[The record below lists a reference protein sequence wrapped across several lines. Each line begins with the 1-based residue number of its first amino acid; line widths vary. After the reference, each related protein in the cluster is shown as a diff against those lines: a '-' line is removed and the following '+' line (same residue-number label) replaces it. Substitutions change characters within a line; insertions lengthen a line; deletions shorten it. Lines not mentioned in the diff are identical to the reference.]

1 MSENFAK
8 GVTVKTIKKD
18 DWEIIK
24 LGFEHEKFYENPI
37 NERGYI
43 NIVLKRSKK
52 GEWYAVQDTYKSK
65 EKKDD
70 NADIVHFSESDYDFN
85 QVSID
90 TSEIPF

>member
-18 DWEIIK
+18 NWEIIK
-24 LGFEHEKFYENPI
+24 LGCEHEKFYENPI

-52 GEWYAVQDTYKSK
+52 GEWYACQDDYKPK
-65 EKKDD
+65 EKQDENIDIVKFADDD
-70 NADIVHFSESDYDFN
+70 NI
-85 QVSID
+85 
-90 TSEIPF
+90 IPF

>member
-8 GVTVKTIKKD
+8 GINTKTIKKEN
-18 DWEIIK
+18 WEIIK
-24 LGFEHEKFYENPI
+24 LGFEVDKFCDNPI

-52 GEWYAVQDTYKSK
+52 GEWYAVIDEYKPMQK
-65 EKKDD
+65 ETLTK
-70 NADIVHFSESDYDFN
+70 EDYDFN
-85 QVSID
+85 QISID

>member
-52 GEWYAVQDTYKSK
+52 GEWYAVQDTYSK
-65 EKKDD
+65 PTQKETLTK
-70 NADIVHFSESDYDFN
+70 EDYDFE
-85 QVSID
+85 QISID
-90 TSEIPF
+90 TSEISF